1 MAKVDFKK
9 TWKDLY
15 GPSGCEPTLVE
26 VPAFNFL
33 MVDGS
38 GDPNAAKAY
47 HEAVE
52 ALFAVAYAAKFRV
65 KKAPGGLDFA
75 VMPLEGLWWCEDMA
89 TFSVERKDDWLWRM
103 MIMQPPSVTAELVQS
118 VLEET
123 SRKKDLPALSRLR
136 FERFDEGRCA
146 QILHTGPF
154 SEEGPTLERLH
165 RFVGSPGRFRGRHH
179 EIYLSDVRRGDPSKW
194 RTILRQPLVG

>member
-15 GPSGCEPTLVE
+15 GPSGREPILVE

-33 MVDGS
+33 MVDGA
-38 GDPNAAKAY
+38 GDPNTANAY

-52 ALFAVAYAAKFRV
+52 ALFAVAYAAKFRA
-65 KKAPGGLDFA
+65 KKAPGGLDFT
-75 VMPLEGLWWCEDMA
+75 VMPLEGLWWGEDMA

-103 MIMQPPSVTAELVQS
+103 MIMQPPGVTAELIRS
-118 VLEET
+118 VAEET

-136 FERFDEGRCA
+136 FEAFAEGRCA

-165 RFVGSPGRFRGRHH
+165 RFIGPAERFRGRHH